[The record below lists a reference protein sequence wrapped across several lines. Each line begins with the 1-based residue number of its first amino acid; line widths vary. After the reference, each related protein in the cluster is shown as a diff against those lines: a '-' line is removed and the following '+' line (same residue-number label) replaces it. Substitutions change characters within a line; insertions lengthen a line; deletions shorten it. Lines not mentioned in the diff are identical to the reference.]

1 MDHVRGIMN
10 YMIPIIRSAVFN
22 DLTVVC
28 SDSFLSTA
36 VGILAISF
44 PESMGGALASGE
56 VDVLLLPQHTMVQ
69 VRRGVAARRSD
80 LRPALPSTRLA
91 QMTRRKGRTLY
102 VYVPTSSLMFTNVT
116 ENDSS
121 IYSSD
126 EALLPF

>member
-10 YMIPIIRSAVFN
+10 YMIPIIKSAVFN

-56 VDVLLLPQHTMVQ
+56 VDVLLLPQHTMVE
-69 VRRGVAARRSD
+69 VSRGVAATCG
-80 LRPALPSTRLA
+80 LPYPQPGLVQLHPILESLES
-91 QMTRRKGRTLY
+91 KS
-102 VYVPTSSLMFTNVT
+102 VSSV
-116 ENDSS
+116 S
-121 IYSSD
+121 
-126 EALLPF
+126 

>member
-10 YMIPIIRSAVFN
+10 YMIPIIKSAVFN

-56 VDVLLLPQHTMVQ
+56 VDVLLLPQHTMVEMSRGVA
-69 VRRGVAARRSD
+69 VRRGD
-80 LRPALPSTRLA
+80 LRPTLPSARPGSAPPRL
-91 QMTRRKGRTLY
+91 RRHLRHHHRRY
-102 VYVPTSSLMFTNVT
+102 RHYHRHH
-116 ENDSS
+116 
-121 IYSSD
+121 Y
-126 EALLPF
+126 